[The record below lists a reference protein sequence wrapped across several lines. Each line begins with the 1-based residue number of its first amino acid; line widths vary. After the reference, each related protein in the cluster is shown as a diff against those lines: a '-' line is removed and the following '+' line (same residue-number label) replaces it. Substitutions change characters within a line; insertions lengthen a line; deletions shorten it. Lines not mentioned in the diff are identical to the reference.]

1 MIMNLQENI
10 ERIRE
15 IMEVQPLNEN
25 VSKFR
30 GKFGDFINRIF
41 KNKKN
46 QGSDVQEIVNV
57 GNKYEQKYGKHG
69 DGIVETF
76 TIVDERTK
84 YNSLLDIHIFTEE
97 TMKCIT
103 FYFDYYVND
112 ESSKLRYSYE
122 FYKTLYYK
130 DGVLTDEFS
139 FINQDNNSICSTDT
153 LEGEKGGCTLSSEV
167 KQNILKRYEKSS
179 DYQNLKI
186 FLDRISY

>member
-1 MIMNLQENI
+1 MNLQENI